1 VEDRESRPV
10 HAIKRRGIYVLPSMF
25 TLLGLLCGFYSLV
38 SSIQGSYEHAAWGI
52 IVAAIFDML
61 DGRVA
66 RLLNAE
72 TAFGAELDSLSDMMS
87 FGVAPAVLVYLWV
100 LVPFGKLGWL
110 AAFLIVAGSALRL
123 ARFNVQLASQDKR
136 YFQGLPTPALALMM
150 ASGVL
155 FHHAF
160 HAEPTGIIWLVLS
173 IVLAWLLVSNV
184 RFYSG
189 KNIDLKQKRPF
200 AVLVMLLAVVVILVL
215 NPQVVLFPVFLGYCM
230 HGPVL
235 SVWQGQQAARL
246 RLKKRLARARK
257 KQAAEAGMDTQSRQD
272 TNNRHTDKSGK
283 S

>member
-1 VEDRESRPV
+1 MENKESRPV
-10 HAIKRRGIYVLPSMF
+10 HTIKRRGIYILPSMF

-38 SSIQGSYEHAAWGI
+38 SSIQGNYEHAAWGI
-52 IVAAIFDML
+52 IIAAIFDML

-72 TAFGAELDSLSDMMS
+72 TAFGAELDSLADMMS
-87 FGVAPAVLVYLWV
+87 FGVAPAVLVYLWA
-100 LVPFGKLGWL
+100 LTPFEKLGWL
-110 AAFLIVAGSALRL
+110 ASFLIVAGSALRL

-155 FHHAF
+155 FHNSF
-160 HAEPTGIIWLVLS
+160 NAEPTGIIWLVLS
-173 IVLAWLLVSNV
+173 VVLAWLLVSNV
-184 RFYSG
+184 RFFSG

-200 AVLVMLLAVVVILVL
+200 AMLVMLLAAVVVLVL
-215 NPQVVLFPVFLGYCM
+215 DPQTVLFPVFLGYCM

-235 SVWQGQQAARL
+235 SVWQGQQTARL
-246 RLKKRLARARK
+246 RLKKRLARAK
-257 KQAAEAGMDTQSRQD
+257 KKEATKDDADTEIKQGANKQG
-272 TNNRHTDKSGK
+272 TDEDGK